1 MGENRTEETSKRVR
15 DSVKDAIGKI
25 TGNAKLRSD
34 GAVEK
39 PVEKE
44 STAGTGTDQ
53 TGQISL
59 RR

>member
-1 MGENRTEETSKRVR
+1 MGTGSTEETSKRER

-25 TGNAKLRSD
+25 TGNAEIRSD

-39 PVEKE
+39 PVGQE

>member
-25 TGNAKLRSD
+25 TGNSEIRNE

-39 PVEKE
+39 PVGEQG
-44 STAGTGTDQ
+44 TAGGVADQ
-53 TGQISL
+53 PGHVPKP
-59 RR
+59 R